1 MRGIMKKS
9 NLSGNVKLLRIILA
23 AFLVFTTIQCDRLP
37 QLVELNQVIPDVVLD
52 IRYATDNN
60 FVGKVLYPSARCFL
74 VKPAAKALAKVQQ
87 DLKEQGY
94 QLVVFDGYRPLSVQK
109 IMWGILPNPEFV
121 ADPATGSRHNRGYAV
136 DVSLLDLNGKPLL
149 MPTEFDNF
157 SAKAR
162 RNYMDL
168 PPEALRNRQILE
180 DAMVR
185 HGFTPLPSEWWHF
198 DYKGYEGKPNLD
210 IPIDSLR

>member
-1 MRGIMKKS
+1 MKKS